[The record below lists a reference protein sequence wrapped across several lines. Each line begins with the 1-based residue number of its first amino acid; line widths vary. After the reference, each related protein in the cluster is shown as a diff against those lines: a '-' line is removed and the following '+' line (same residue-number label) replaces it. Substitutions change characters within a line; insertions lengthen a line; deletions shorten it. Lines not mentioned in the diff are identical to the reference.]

1 MEELILSALEVLKI
15 PIFFYRTVHKHL
27 LGKRCVPCLHLLL
40 CWCVAARETE
50 HIAVVLHKQRAEMG
64 DAVAL
69 AKKSPYAV
77 FVIWVAAI
85 KLYGFQFGKLLN
97 QRLVNDQPLI
107 AVPSR
112 RLVFV
117 LTDALLQKFVILK

>member
-1 MEELILSALEVLKI
+1 
-15 PIFFYRTVHKHL
+15 
-27 LGKRCVPCLHLLL
+27 
-40 CWCVAARETE
+40 
-50 HIAVVLHKQRAEMG
+50 MG
-64 DAVAL
+64 DAVVL

-107 AVPSR
+107 AVNAPCIRAHR
-112 RLVFV
+112 R
-117 LTDALLQKFVILK
+117 AASKIRSS

>member
-1 MEELILSALEVLKI
+1 M
-15 PIFFYRTVHKHL
+15 T
-27 LGKRCVPCLHLLL
+27 
-40 CWCVAARETE
+40 ARETE

-64 DAVAL
+64 DAVVL

-107 AVPSR
+107 AVNAR

-117 LTDALLQKFVILK
+117 LTDALLQNSVILK

>member
-1 MEELILSALEVLKI
+1 
-15 PIFFYRTVHKHL
+15 
-27 LGKRCVPCLHLLL
+27 
-40 CWCVAARETE
+40 
-50 HIAVVLHKQRAEMG
+50 MG
-64 DAVAL
+64 DAVVL

-117 LTDALLQKFVILK
+117 LADALLQKFGHLEMRIAKQGRYAHHRGKHLGKECSAAVANKQVGMLPVDD